1 MKTWQLLRCI
11 FPTVLTDYFDIV
23 NFGDHPTELHFWMD
37 EREFME
43 KEDYKKGT
51 VRSYGFSHEKV
62 IQDFPIR
69 GKSVFL
75 HVRRRKW
82 RDSSSGSIF
91 TYNYDDL
98 TAEGSKLSPEFVAFL
113 KEED

>member
-1 MKTWQLLRCI
+1 MKTWQQLRCI

-23 NFGDHPTELHFWMD
+23 NFEDHLTELHFWMD

-62 IQDFPIR
+62 I
-69 GKSVFL
+69 
-75 HVRRRKW
+75 
-82 RDSSSGSIF
+82 
-91 TYNYDDL
+91 
-98 TAEGSKLSPEFVAFL
+98 
-113 KEED
+113 